1 MSRIVAPKRNLD
13 GCQGLTMI
21 QGQKFP
27 IHQEVRVIQDE
38 KTESV
43 EEFRTRSGY
52 LPQECFKSLES
63 SLLESGTIAT
73 GRSLHFSADLVC
85 SGGLSVF
92 LQLLWHF
99 AIRHIGIASPRIF
112 VYLRKRIH
120 ELNDMMKKY
129 ADDDLIYM
137 PDFQTRITEL
147 IFVLRDCPR
156 RGRIVPPK
164 VGNETHREGY
174 LQSVASAPESMVVR
188 KVFRPGAD
196 MAPLL
201 KVACEF
207 VKAMS
212 DGAIEKALFWVQWT
226 IDEDS
231 RYKKIHGSHLSG
243 VDRGAPGGK
252 GKQKHDVVFFFVDLC
267 AECYKDYAS
276 RQMIRMNEEFQ
287 CILDLI
293 RSNDPNIGSRYRKD
307 LLFLCIQILC
317 EVPRWKVPAAPSLI
331 KDPVVMTRAIQ
342 QSPNFFNEVLSNPK
356 VALYG
361 KSKQLFKSGKVSENA
376 KLKINSSDKM
386 VKQFD
391 AMEQAMNAYLN
402 Q

>member
-1 MSRIVAPKRNLD
+1 
-13 GCQGLTMI
+13 MI

-27 IHQEVRVIQDE
+27 IHQEIRVIKDEGE
-38 KTESV
+38 KTV

-52 LPQECFKSLES
+52 LPQECFKSLET
-63 SLLESGTIAT
+63 SLLESGTVAT
-73 GRSLHFSADLVC
+73 GRSLHFASDLVC

-92 LQLLWHF
+92 IQLLWHF
-99 AIRHIGIASPRIF
+99 AIRHVGIASPRVF
-112 VYLRKRIH
+112 VYLRRRIN
-120 ELNDMMKKY
+120 ELQDMMKKY
-129 ADDDLIYM
+129 ADDDLIAM

-147 IFVLRDCPR
+147 VFVLRDCPR

-164 VGNETHREGY
+164 VGQETHRDGY
-174 LQSVASAPESMVVR
+174 LQSVASAPETMVVR

-201 KVACEF
+201 KVGCEF
-207 VKAMS
+207 VKAIS

-226 IDEDS
+226 LDEDS
-231 RYKKIHGSHLSG
+231 RYKKIHSSSLTG
-243 VDRGAPGGK
+243 VDRGLTGAK
-252 GKQKHDVVFFFVDLC
+252 GKAKHDVLFYFVDLC
-267 AECYKDYAS
+267 AESYKDYAS

-293 RSNDPNIGSRYRKD
+293 RSNDPNIGARYRKD

-356 VALYG
+356 VSLYG
-361 KSKQLFKSGKVSENA
+361 KSKQLFKSGKVSETT
-376 KLKINSSDKM
+376 KHKITNSDKM
-386 VKQFD
+386 VQQFD
-391 AMEQAMNAYLN
+391 AMEMAMNAYLN

>member
-1 MSRIVAPKRNLD
+1 
-13 GCQGLTMI
+13 MI

-27 IHQEVRVIQDE
+27 IQQEVRVLNE
-38 KTESV
+38 GENTTV

-63 SLLESGTIAT
+63 SLLESGTVAT
-73 GRSLHFSADLVC
+73 GRSLHFASDLVC

-99 AIRHIGIASPRIF
+99 AIRHIGIASPRVF
-112 VYLRKRIH
+112 VYLRKRIN
-120 ELNDMMKKY
+120 ELQDLLKKY
-129 ADDDLIYM
+129 AEDDLIVM
-137 PDFQTRITEL
+137 PEFQTRVTEL
-147 IFVLRDCPR
+147 VFVLRDCPR
-156 RGRIVPPK
+156 RGRVTPPK
-164 VGNETHREGY
+164 VGVETHRDGY
-174 LQSVASAPESMVVR
+174 LQSVATSPETQVVR

-207 VKAMS
+207 VKAIS
-212 DGAIEKALFWVQWT
+212 DGALEKALFWVQWT

-231 RYKKIHGSHLSG
+231 RYKKTHGSHLTG
-243 VDRGAPGGK
+243 VDRGSPGGK
-252 GKQKHDVVFFFVDLC
+252 GKTKHDVLFYFVDLC
-267 AECYKDYAS
+267 AESYKDYAS

-287 CILDLI
+287 CLLDLI
-293 RSNDPNIGSRYRKD
+293 RSNDPNIGARYRKD

-356 VALYG
+356 VSLYG
-361 KSKQLFKSGKVSENA
+361 KSKQLFKAGKVSEQA
-376 KLKINSSDKM
+376 KLKIGKSDKM
-386 VKQFD
+386 VQQFD
-391 AMEQAMNAYLN
+391 AMEAAMNAYLN

>member
-1 MSRIVAPKRNLD
+1 
-13 GCQGLTMI
+13 MI

-27 IHQEVRVIQDE
+27 IQQEVRVIKDEEE
-38 KTESV
+38 KTA

-52 LPQECFKSLES
+52 LPQECFKSLET
-63 SLLESGTIAT
+63 SLLESGTVAT
-73 GRSLHFSADLVC
+73 GRALHFAADLVC
-85 SGGLSVF
+85 SGGLAVF

-99 AIRHIGIASPRIF
+99 AIRHIGIASPRVF
-112 VYLRKRIH
+112 VYLHKRIT
-120 ELNDMMKKY
+120 ELNGLLKKY
-129 ADDDLIYM
+129 AEDDLIAM
-137 PDFQTRITEL
+137 PEFQTRITEL
-147 IFVLRDCPR
+147 VFVLRDCPR

-164 VGNETHREGY
+164 VGQETHRDGY
-174 LQSVASAPESMVVR
+174 LQSVATAPETMVVR

-201 KVACEF
+201 KIACEF
-207 VKAMS
+207 VKAIS

-226 IDEDS
+226 LDEDS
-231 RYKKIHGSHLSG
+231 RYKKLHGSSLTG
-243 VDRGAPGGK
+243 VDRGPEGAK
-252 GKQKHDVVFFFVDLC
+252 GKAKHDVLFFFVDLC
-267 AECYKDYAS
+267 AESYKDYAG

-287 CILDLI
+287 CLLNLI
-293 RSNDPNIGSRYRKD
+293 RSNDPNIGARYRKD

-356 VALYG
+356 VTLYG

-376 KLKINSSDKM
+376 KHKIKNTDKM
-386 VKQFD
+386 VQQFD
-391 AMEQAMNAYLN
+391 AMEAAMNAYLN

>member
-1 MSRIVAPKRNLD
+1 
-13 GCQGLTMI
+13 MI

-27 IHQEVRVIQDE
+27 IQQEVRVIKDEEE
-38 KTESV
+38 KTV

-52 LPQECFKSLES
+52 LPQECFKSLET
-63 SLLESGTIAT
+63 SLLESGTVAT
-73 GRSLHFSADLVC
+73 GRALHFAADLVC

-99 AIRHIGIASPRIF
+99 AIRHIGIASPRVF
-112 VYLRKRIH
+112 VYLHKRID
-120 ELNDMMKKY
+120 ELNGLLKKY
-129 ADDDLIYM
+129 AEDDLIAM
-137 PDFQTRITEL
+137 PEFQTRITEL
-147 IFVLRDCPR
+147 VFVLRDCPR

-164 VGNETHREGY
+164 VGQDTHRDGY
-174 LQSVASAPESMVVR
+174 LQSVATAPETMVVR

-201 KVACEF
+201 KVGCEF
-207 VKAMS
+207 VKAIS

-226 IDEDS
+226 LDEDS
-231 RYKKIHGSHLSG
+231 RYRKVHSSNLTG
-243 VDRGAPGGK
+243 VDRGPMGAK
-252 GKQKHDVVFFFVDLC
+252 GKAKHDVLFYFVDLC
-267 AECYKDYAS
+267 AESYKDYAG

-287 CILDLI
+287 CLLNLM
-293 RSNDPNIGSRYRKD
+293 RSNDPNIGARYRKD

-356 VALYG
+356 VTLYG

-376 KLKINSSDKM
+376 KHKIKNTDKM
-386 VKQFD
+386 VQQFD
-391 AMEQAMNAYLN
+391 AMEAAMNAYLN